1 MDSHFRDNKFKR
13 TTMTSVP
20 TVTMDELSRAV
31 QDTTISL
38 NAKRVLE
45 GILNDFMDLQFG
57 KETPYTT
64 GKTVIPSGS
73 TIEDVN
79 ISATDSSIDKK
90 FRDIFVKISNTHNSG
105 DLTPQSPN
113 KGWDPKLTPVL
124 VFVTANN

>member
-1 MDSHFRDNKFKR
+1 
-13 TTMTSVP
+13 MTSVP
-20 TVTMDELSRAV
+20 TVTMDELSKGV
-31 QDTTISL
+31 QDRTINP
-38 NAKRVLE
+38 NALRVLE

-79 ISATDSSIDKK
+79 IGASDETIEKK
-90 FRDIFVKISNTHNSG
+90 FTDIFVKISKTHESG

-124 VFVTANN
+124 VFVTPNN